1 MHQPLHR
8 PTHRHLQTL
17 HFPVQYVE
25 ITESL
30 LRARGG
36 DVASV
41 RRLCGL
47 PPLGDTTA
55 PQPDRINGVQL
66 QTAMGIAR
74 EHCLP
79 GQSISLQVL
88 AHFPLT
94 AHGMLGML
102 TIASATLG
110 EALDMALQY
119 HALVMPVFDMRREN
133 LPGGA
138 ATVVIEQVA
147 DFSPLNDGLAELVV
161 GTFRNIAPY
170 TTPATASKLIT
181 EVCFKHAAPP
191 AGQLADYE
199 RFFGAPVRF
208 NAPYLGFTLSAE
220 ALCSPLTTGN
230 RATRDSLEALL
241 RRQAPEGVRPTPV
254 TQRVK
259 QVVADG
265 LRKGAMPQATRVADL
280 LAMSQRTLSRH
291 LLDEGTSLS
300 RIVEQVRIEH
310 AERLLLGSRRPVQE
324 VARQV
329 GFADASSFSRA
340 FRRATGLTPMAL
352 REQRANAA
360 ATVTAERDHC

>member
-1 MHQPLHR
+1 MSITAHR
-8 PTHRHLQTL
+8 PSHRPLQSL

-47 PPLGDTTA
+47 PPLGDSAA
-55 PQPDRINGVQL
+55 PQPDRIDGLQL
-66 QTAMGIAR
+66 QRAMEITR
-74 EHCLP
+74 DHCLP
-79 GQSISLQVL
+79 GQPISLQVL

-102 TIASATLG
+102 TIACGTLD
-110 EALDMALQY
+110 EALDAALQY
-119 HALVMPVFDMRREN
+119 HALVMPVFDMRRE
-133 LPGGA
+133 LQPDGG
-138 ATVVIEQVA
+138 ATVVIEQRA
-147 DFSPLNDGLAELVV
+147 DFAPFNEGLAELVV

-170 TTPATASKLIT
+170 TTATRLLT
-181 EVCFKHAAPP
+181 EVSFPHAPP
-191 AGQLADYE
+191 QAGQLADYE
-199 RFFGAPVRF
+199 RFFQAPVRF
-208 NAPYLGFTLSAE
+208 NAPYLGFSLSAE
-220 ALCSPLTTGN
+220 ALRSPLSTGN

-241 RRQAPEGVRPTPV
+241 RRQTPEGAPRATPV

-259 QVVADG
+259 QVVGDG
-265 LRKGAMPQATRVADL
+265 MRKGAMPPAMRVADR

-291 LLDEGTSLS
+291 LQDEGTTLS

-352 REQRANAA
+352 REQRANAS

>member
-1 MHQPLHR
+1 MNTSTPRPPHR
-8 PTHRHLQTL
+8 QLQSL

-47 PPLGDTTA
+47 PPQGDPAA
-55 PQPDRINGVQL
+55 PQPDRIDGRQL
-66 QTAMGIAR
+66 QTVMQIAR
-74 EHCLP
+74 DHCGP
-79 GQSISLQVL
+79 REPISLRVL
-88 AHFPLT
+88 EHFPLT

-133 LPGGA
+133 LPGGG
-138 ATVVIEQVA
+138 ATVVVEQVA
-147 DFSPLNDGLAELVV
+147 DFSPFNEGLAELVV
-161 GTFRNIAPY
+161 GTFRSIAPY
-170 TTPATASKLIT
+170 TVAATAAGLIT
-181 EVCFKHAAPP
+181 EVCFRHAPP
-191 AGQLADYE
+191 PAAQVAEYE
-199 RFFGAPVRF
+199 RFFEAPVRF
-208 NAPYLGFTLSAE
+208 NAPYLGFTLSAQ
-220 ALCSPLTTGN
+220 ALRSPLITGN

-241 RRQAPEGVRPTPV
+241 RRQAPEGVRATPV

-265 LRKGAMPQATRVADL
+265 LRKGAMPQAMRVADL
-280 LAMSQRTLSRH
+280 LALSQRTLSRH
-291 LLDEGTSLS
+291 LQDEGTSLS

-352 REQRANAA
+352 REQRAATESGAA
-360 ATVTAERDHC
+360 

>member
-1 MHQPLHR
+1 MSITAHR
-8 PTHRHLQTL
+8 PSHRPLQSL

-47 PPLGDTTA
+47 PPLGDSAA
-55 PQPDRINGVQL
+55 PQPDRIDGLQL
-66 QTAMGIAR
+66 QRAMEITR
-74 EHCLP
+74 DHCLP
-79 GQSISLQVL
+79 GQPISLQVL

-102 TIASATLG
+102 TIACGTLD
-110 EALDMALQY
+110 EALDAALQY
-119 HALVMPVFDMRREN
+119 HALVMPVFDMRRER
-133 LPGGA
+133 LPDGG
-138 ATVVIEQVA
+138 ATVVIEQRA
-147 DFSPLNDGLAELVV
+147 DFAPFNEGLAELVV

-170 TTPATASKLIT
+170 TTATRLLT
-181 EVCFKHAAPP
+181 EVSFPHAPP
-191 AGQLADYE
+191 QAGQLADYE
-199 RFFGAPVRF
+199 RFFQAPVRF
-208 NAPYLGFTLSAE
+208 NAPYLGFSLSAE
-220 ALCSPLTTGN
+220 ALRSPLSTGN

-241 RRQAPEGVRPTPV
+241 RRQTPEGAPRATPV

-259 QVVADG
+259 QVVGDG
-265 LRKGAMPQATRVADL
+265 MRKGAMPPAMRVADR

-291 LLDEGTSLS
+291 LQDEGTTLS

-352 REQRANAA
+352 REQRANAS

>member
-1 MHQPLHR
+1 MNTSTSRPPHR
-8 PTHRHLQTL
+8 QLQSL
-17 HFPVQYVE
+17 HFPIQYVE

-47 PPLGDTTA
+47 PPQGDTSA
-55 PQPDRINGVQL
+55 PQPDRIDGHQL
-66 QTAMGIAR
+66 QTVMALTR
-74 EHCLP
+74 DHCLP

-133 LPGGA
+133 LPGGG

-147 DFSPLNDGLAELVV
+147 DFSPFNEGLAELVV

-170 TTPATASKLIT
+170 TEAASAAGLIT
-181 EVCFKHAAPP
+181 EVCFRHAPP
-191 AGQLADYE
+191 PGDQLADYE
-199 RFFGAPVRF
+199 RFFDAPVRF
-208 NAPYLGFTLSAE
+208 DAPYLGFTVSAE
-220 ALCSPLTTGN
+220 ALRSPLSTGN

-241 RRQAPEGVRPTPV
+241 RRQAPEGIRATPV

-265 LRKGAMPQATRVADL
+265 LRKGAMPQAVRVADL

-291 LLDEGTSLS
+291 LQDEGTSLS

-310 AERLLLGSRRPVQE
+310 AERLLLGSTRPVQE

-352 REQRANAA
+352 REQRA
-360 ATVTAERDHC
+360 ATSGGPA

>member
-1 MHQPLHR
+1 MNTRSLRPL
-8 PTHRHLQTL
+8 QSL

-47 PPLGDTTA
+47 PPLDDPAA
-55 PQPDRINGVQL
+55 PQPDRIDGVQL
-66 QTAMGIAR
+66 QTAMALAR
-74 EHCLP
+74 AHCLP
-79 GQSISLQVL
+79 DRSISLQVL
-88 AHFPLT
+88 EHFPLT

-119 HALVMPVFDMRREN
+119 HALVMPVYHMRREN
-133 LPGGA
+133 LPGGG
-138 ATVVIEQVA
+138 ATVVIEQAV
-147 DFSPLNDGLAELVV
+147 DFSPLNEGLAELVV

-170 TTPATASKLIT
+170 TTATELIT
-181 EVCFKHAAPP
+181 EVCFRHAPPP

-208 NAPYLGFTLSAE
+208 GAPYLGFTLSAQ
-220 ALCSPLTTGN
+220 ALRSPLTTGN

-241 RRQAPEGVRPTPV
+241 RRQAPEGVPRATPV
-254 TQRVK
+254 TQRVR
-259 QVVADG
+259 QVVAEG
-265 LRKGAMPQATRVADL
+265 LRKGAMPQAARVADL

-340 FRRATGLTPMAL
+340 FRRATGTTPMAL
-352 REQRANAA
+352 RERRA
-360 ATVTAERDHC
+360 ATDGDVA